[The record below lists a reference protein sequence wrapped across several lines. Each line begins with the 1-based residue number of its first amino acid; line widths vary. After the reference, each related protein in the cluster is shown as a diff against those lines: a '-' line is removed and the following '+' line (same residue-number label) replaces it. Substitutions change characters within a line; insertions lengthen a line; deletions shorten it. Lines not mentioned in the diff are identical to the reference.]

1 MNAREVETD
10 YKMNHV
16 LNLMYRVTLGEQIT
30 KRYLKHNVI
39 VDKMMQLITKRE
51 G

>member
-16 LNLMYRVTLGEQIT
+16 LNLMYRVTFVERIK